1 MAARRQPVINTLGL
15 FTKGSYKV
23 LKSCLTVVS
32 AAFLLCLVTSEVRL
46 QPSATAA
53 QSRVVEREAEWGQYA
68 LPQSTFVRHTD
79 PTNVV
84 LIRVPAE
91 WKQTQ
96 QDKLDFTGPHGTTFT
111 VFIGEIPDGIPL
123 RDVVASITQPLQN
136 LPDNGES
143 LLVRRTSMSAL
154 EAREIMFESNADT
167 AEVTRRII
175 WTTVSGPHVVSIVLM
190 TPLSKVAEIEPYFKA
205 IVQSVT
211 VVDKYN
217 QADFDTL
224 RSTVFEDS
232 GPTRVDEVQ
241 SLAAALTAL
250 EGSSRRLHIT
260 RLASVFASSPATA
273 IDLLLDGRPMVRAGV
288 VEALAQSRNNSLG
301 KFLLRSLNDRE
312 VFVAEQAARSVA
324 TNPNIVELLRDH
336 SFEWFNIESLA
347 RVWPFLSRNNQI
359 KILKEIFARP
369 VATVNGSRRPS
380 TKVETAPGKSSVTV
394 RATIL
399 PPVSP
404 PPPARIQTVALTPDP
419 SRQLNALTLM
429 RDLPASEFK
438 MPLDQILAWKN
449 DALTAAALQ
458 IGWKRHDLLPA
469 SDLLKLLS
477 SSSSRQVRALAALN
491 LSQSGSVSDIK
502 TLEGYLDKPATP
514 TAASPTA
521 DVSNVSPPGPP
532 DPSLN
537 SEFEGAISRIRFRE
551 QLATASGEERQQLI
565 TKGLAD
571 PKLAEWV
578 WYRFV
583 KEHIDPGGAVA
594 ASKSQAAHSMKVLP
608 LGENLFPADITYY
621 AALPRPAIAL
631 DKLGSALD
639 GLQLGTARA
648 QANLVLVQSVFRE
661 QLAQQL
667 DSPPG
672 ATPTAYSGINFNEP
686 VAMASWVA
694 DGAPDGIAS
703 AERKA
708 IILRVSDRVRFERS
722 LTLYQR
728 SIGNFQGLPN
738 YFSAGVRFLT
748 VLPAILPLSA
758 KALLDSSNAAPKE
771 TPLMKYS
778 FVGGT
783 EWDGHSIKVVEH
795 RQVSSSG
802 FLTSDAAYLTYL
814 GDTAVLAP
822 DLDSLRDVLTRASS
836 GRATLATN
844 RDFKRLAEAKGEKG
858 DDPGEAIYLSN
869 LRRVVADVGANG
881 NSKKDAVTES
891 GALKITNSTWENFYQ
906 LQFTQS
912 DWLKP
917 IIGFQPEALTSPRD
931 LLPRTT
937 TAYYFMNFDAVAG
950 WRDWSPQLL
959 DAKQLK
965 DLTSVWAIDFEK
977 EVLPELGPESGVAV
991 LGLPDI
997 LGDKWELPWAAFSKL
1012 KSDKLAQ
1019 ALKDGKLLKGRAPGT
1034 GPIQVKLESGEF
1046 FVVVKGGFL
1055 VIANSKTALD
1065 ALDQNEK
1072 LFSSRDFSR
1081 AAKQAPA
1088 GLVAFGGYNLEAAIS
1103 AIGDP
1108 GTDPIKT
1115 QTSSIISSLTNAFH
1129 SPNFYATA
1137 TADAVTGRFSLSM
1150 DREGRFSV
1158 SELASL
1164 SKEFRLTFAHIEAR
1178 GVPIQNQERLSSLK
1192 LRIRSTAAGQIDRIK
1207 EDVSSKHQIV
1217 EKFSEKEL
1225 VLKVYPR
1232 HYEPKVSLSL
1242 PIKGAEFS
1250 PFLQPAKEIRSDD
1263 VTVIERAR
1271 SIAGDE
1277 RDAWK
1282 VARKLADWTFKNIK
1296 WKRVDFATAPQTLAT
1311 LEADCLEFS
1320 QLYVAM
1326 ARSLG
1331 LPARLVDG
1339 LAYAGTAFG
1348 GHAWVEVYVGE
1359 WVEVDPT
1366 WGTDF
1371 VDATHIRNSAN
1382 GALLTYASLN
1392 LIDVEVLDA
1401 PRGIAE
1407 YQKNPRAL
1415 AAKLSEELP
1424 KGISTALTSSLDLAI
1439 LTNEQLGAG
1448 TWEALSDSDRA
1459 LMASAY
1465 RRLLLEITRG
1475 YMKEEKADAPALRIL
1490 KVNETGK
1497 RAEAAVLRP
1506 GVSDALEKF
1515 TFVERDGAWFLTE
1528 MLQVDADLR
1537 LISEILRPSIKTIL
1551 DRRNNRP
1558 SQGSGTSD
1566 FVRVIL
1572 IMEKDPKAAIE
1583 IADRALQGDPKHQGL
1598 RHLKALALTR
1608 LEKFDEAIKLWTSL
1622 ADEAEPFSPA
1632 LLNLANQNDD
1642 FADKVKQKLAIDFYI
1657 RYGKLEPADPRT
1669 HVALARLYEANK
1681 DDVRAEAEHL
1691 EALKADP
1698 FALGQIVDFAAFLT
1712 VRKRFEEASAVID
1725 EGSKKAGAKDDLLG
1739 DLMVEV
1745 YYNDDKTGV
1754 EELARLQSLKMEKSP
1769 LANLY
1774 LGYVLAENGK
1784 SLQALPLF
1792 KKAAALKAEWAEPYV
1807 ALARGYR
1814 NLRNWT
1820 AALNAT
1826 SSAIKIDPE
1835 SSEAYLS
1842 RACVL
1847 ARLGRIKEALESL
1860 GKAIELDPD
1869 VRDLVDDEADLKV
1882 LASRREFKKLMAV
1895 EEPTP

>member
-1 MAARRQPVINTLGL
+1 M
-15 FTKGSYKV
+15 
-23 LKSCLTVVS
+23 
-32 AAFLLCLVTSEVRL
+32 
-46 QPSATAA
+46 
-53 QSRVVEREAEWGQYA
+53 ERDAEWRQYA
-68 LPQSTFVRHTD
+68 LPQSTFVRQTD

-84 LIRVPAE
+84 LVRMPVE

-96 QDKLDFTGPHGTTFT
+96 QDKLEFTGPHGTTLT
-111 VFIGEIPDGIPL
+111 VFIEKIPDGIPL
-123 RDVVASITQPLQN
+123 RDVVASIMQPLQN
-136 LPDNGES
+136 LPDNGDS
-143 LLVRRTSMSAL
+143 LLVRRTNMSAL

-175 WTTVSGPHVVSIVLM
+175 WTTVSGPHVVSVVLL
-190 TPLSKVAEIEPYFKA
+190 TPLSKAAEIEPFFKA

-211 VVDKYN
+211 VVDKFN

-224 RSTVFEDS
+224 RSTVFADS

-241 SLAAALTAL
+241 SLAASLTAL
-250 EGSSRRLHIT
+250 DGSSRRLHIT
-260 RLASVFASSPATA
+260 KLASVFASSPATA
-273 IDLLLDGRPMVRAGV
+273 IDLLLDGRPMVRAGA
-288 VEALAQSRNNSLG
+288 VEAIAQSRNNSLG
-301 KFLLRSLNDRE
+301 KFLLRALNDRE

-324 TNPNIVELLRDH
+324 TNPNVVELLREQ

-347 RVWPFLSRNNQI
+347 RVWPFLSRNHQI
-359 KILKEIFARP
+359 RILKEIFARP
-369 VATVNGSRRPS
+369 VAPAGGFRRPS
-380 TKVETAPGKSSVTV
+380 TKADSAPGKPRVTV

-399 PPVSP
+399 PPGSP
-404 PPPARIQTVALTPDP
+404 PLPDIIQAVALTPDP

-429 RDLPASEFK
+429 LDLSASEFK

-449 DALTAAALQ
+449 DALTASALQ

-469 SDLLKLLS
+469 ADLLKLLS
-477 SSSSRQVRALAALN
+477 TSSSRQVRSLAALN
-491 LSQSGSVSDIK
+491 LSQSGSVSDIR
-502 TLEGYLDKPATP
+502 TLEGHLEKPAIP
-514 TAASPTA
+514 AGPAASAAA
-521 DVSNVSPPGPP
+521 DASKSRDPSAP
-532 DPSLN
+532 DTSLN
-537 SEFEGAISRIRFRE
+537 SEIEGAISRIRFRE
-551 QLATASGEERQQLI
+551 QLANASGEERQQLI

-583 KEHIDPGGAVA
+583 KEHVDPVGAA
-594 ASKSQAAHSMKVLP
+594 AVWKSQAAHSIKVRP
-608 LGENLFPADITYY
+608 FGENLFPADITYY
-621 AALPRPAIAL
+621 AALPRPADAL
-631 DKLGSALD
+631 ERLGSALD

-648 QANLVLVQSVFRE
+648 QANLVLVQSVLRE

-672 ATPTAYSGINFNEP
+672 APPTVYSGINFDEP

-694 DGAPDGIAS
+694 EGAPDGIAS

-708 IILRVSDRVRFERS
+708 IILRVTDRARFERS

-728 SIGNFQGLPN
+728 SIGNFKGLPD

-758 KALLDSSNAAPKE
+758 KALLDSSSKAPKE
-771 TPLMKYS
+771 PPLMKYS

-783 EWDGHSIKVVEH
+783 EWNGYLIKVVEQ
-795 RQVSSSG
+795 RQVSSTG
-802 FLTSDAAYLTYL
+802 FLTADAAYLTYL

-822 DLDSLRDVLTRASS
+822 DLDSLRDVLTRAAS
-836 GRATLATN
+836 GRETLATN
-844 RDFKRLAEAKGEKG
+844 GEFKRLAGSKGEKG
-858 DDPGEAIYLSN
+858 GNPGEAIYLSS
-869 LRRVVADVGANG
+869 LRRVMADEGAIG
-881 NSKKDAVTES
+881 DSKKGAVTES
-891 GALKITNSTWENFYQ
+891 GALKITNSTWENLYQ
-906 LQFTQS
+906 LQFPES

-917 IIGFQPEALTSPRD
+917 IIGFQPEALRSPRD

-950 WRDWSPQLL
+950 WRDWSPELL
-959 DAKQLK
+959 DAKQRN

-977 EVLPELGPESGVAV
+977 EVLPELGPECGVAV

-997 LGDKWELPWAAFSKL
+997 LGDKWDLPWVAFSKL

-1019 ALKDGKLLKGRAPGT
+1019 ALKDGKLLKRSAPAS

-1046 FVVVKGGFL
+1046 FVFVKDGFL
-1055 VIANSKTALD
+1055 VIANSRKALD

-1081 AAKQAPA
+1081 AAKQAPV
-1088 GLVAFGGYNLEAAIS
+1088 GLVAFGGYNLEAALS
-1103 AIGDP
+1103 SIGDP
-1108 GTDPIKT
+1108 GTDPILS

-1137 TADAVTGRFSLSM
+1137 TADTVTGRFSLSM

-1192 LRIRSTAAGQIDRIK
+1192 LRIRVTAAGQIDRIK

-1225 VLKVYPR
+1225 ELKVYPR

-1242 PIKGAEFS
+1242 PIQGAEFS
-1250 PFLQPAKEIRSDD
+1250 PYLQPARDIRSDD
-1263 VTVIERAR
+1263 AVVIERAR

-1277 RDAWK
+1277 RDSWK
-1282 VARKLADWTFKNIK
+1282 VARKLADWTYKNIT

-1339 LAYAGTAFG
+1339 LAYGGAAFG

-1359 WVEVDPT
+1359 WIEVDPT

-1371 VDATHIRNSAN
+1371 VDATHIRNSSN

-1401 PRGIAE
+1401 PRGIAD

-1424 KGISTALTSSLDLAI
+1424 KGISKALTSSLDLAV

-1448 TWEALSDSDRA
+1448 TWESLGDSDRA

-1465 RRLLLEITRG
+1465 RRLMLEISQG
-1475 YMKEEKADAPALRIL
+1475 YKEKTEARELRIL

-1497 RAEAAVLRP
+1497 RAEAAILRP
-1506 GVSDALEKF
+1506 GLGDALEKF
-1515 TFVERDGAWFLTE
+1515 TFVEHDGAWFLTE
-1528 MLQVDADLR
+1528 MLQVDADLH

-1551 DRRNNRP
+1551 DKRNNRP
-1558 SQGSGTSD
+1558 ARGSGTSD
-1566 FVRVIL
+1566 FVRVL
-1572 IMEKDPKAAIE
+1572 LVMQKDPKAAIE
-1583 IADRALQGDPKHQGL
+1583 IADRALQGDPKNQGL

-1608 LEKFDEAIKLWTSL
+1608 VEKLDEAIELWKAL
-1622 ADEAEPFSPA
+1622 AGEVEPFSPA
-1632 LLNLANQNDD
+1632 LLYLAQQNDD
-1642 FADKVKQKLAIDFYI
+1642 FEDKVKQKLAIDFYI

-1669 HVALARLYEANK
+1669 HVALARLNEANG
-1681 DDVRAEAEHL
+1681 DDVRAETEHRA
-1691 EALKADP
+1691 ALRADP
-1698 FALGQIVDFAAFLT
+1698 LALGQIVDFAGFLA
-1712 VRKRFEEASAVID
+1712 VRKRFKEAGEVID
-1725 EGSKKAGAKDDLLG
+1725 EGAKKTGAKDDLLG
-1739 DLMVEV
+1739 DLMVKL
-1745 YYNDDKTGV
+1745 YYTDDKTVV
-1754 EELARLQSLKMEKSP
+1754 EEMARLQAPKMEKSA

-1784 SLQALPLF
+1784 SLQALPFF

-1826 SSAIKIDPE
+1826 AAAIKIEPE

-1842 RACVL
+1842 RACVQ
-1847 ARLGRIKEALESL
+1847 ARLGRIKDALESL
-1860 GKAIELDPD
+1860 RKAIELDSE
-1869 VRDLVDDEADLKV
+1869 VRDLVGDEDDLKV
-1882 LASRREFKKLMAV
+1882 LASTREFKKLMAA